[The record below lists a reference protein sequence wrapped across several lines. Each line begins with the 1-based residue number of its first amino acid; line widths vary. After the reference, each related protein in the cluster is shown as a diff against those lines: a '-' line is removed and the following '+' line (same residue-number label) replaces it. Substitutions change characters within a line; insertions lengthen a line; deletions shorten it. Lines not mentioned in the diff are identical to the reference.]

1 MLRNTDILRSIMST
15 KNLLFFVLL
24 FLCGIGLFRFFGT
37 ASTTLFP
44 VIFYNHKS
52 LTGNHCPK
60 TMFPAKIYPIAVP
73 ELSADFDFDNTAA
86 RRQITKRLLRV
97 ITSGQYTQTGYYS
110 SMCKKQRL
118 PTFFIQQLF
127 DK

>member
-1 MLRNTDILRSIMST
+1 MST

-24 FLCGIGLFRFFGT
+24 FLCSIGLFRLFGT
-37 ASTTLFP
+37 ASATLFP
-44 VIFYNHKS
+44 VIFHNRKP
-52 LTGNHCPK
+52 LNETTGNRCPE

-86 RRQITKRLLRV
+86 CRQITKRLSRV